1 MIHIW
6 MKRIGS
12 VSEAFCSECI
22 IPAPSVAR
30 CTDPGGR
37 TPPLP
42 IESAWRKVPSA
53 T

>member
-12 VSEAFCSECI
+12 VCEPLRSECH
-22 IPAPSVAR
+22 IPEPSVAR
-30 CTDPGGR
+30 WIDPGGR
-37 TPPLP
+37 TPPFPWL
-42 IESAWRKVPSA
+42 SACSNVPSA